1 MKSYTKKN
9 GEVVIKNY
17 DQKEYNKRH
26 YEKNKEA
33 ILNNTYICI
42 CCNKKVN
49 ERCRSN
55 HEKTLKHQLYS
66 QINPNL

>member
-9 GEVVIKNY
+9 GEVVTY
-17 DQKEYNKRH
+17 DQKQFNKRH

-42 CCNKKVN
+42 CCNKNVN
-49 ERCRSN
+49 ERNRTN
-55 HEKTLKHQLYS
+55 HEKTLKHSLYS
-66 QINPNL
+66 QINVNL

>member
-1 MKSYTKKN
+1 MKTYTKKN
-9 GEVVIKNY
+9 GEVVVKNY

-42 CCNKKVN
+42 CCNKNVN
-49 ERCRSN
+49 ERNRTN
-55 HEKTLKHQLYS
+55 HEKTLKHQLYL
-66 QINPNL
+66 QINQNL

>member
-9 GEVVIKNY
+9 GEVVNKNY

-26 YEKNKEA
+26 YEKNKEK

-42 CCNKKVN
+42 CCNKNVN
-49 ERCRSN
+49 ERNRNN
-55 HEKTLKHQLYS
+55 HEKTLKHSLYS
-66 QINPNL
+66 QINLNL